1 MQILGLRIDK
11 KVIETQYALHWK
23 EDEIYEGEKIVE
35 KYAMLKGFYTGNGL
49 PNKSIAA
56 RNIIRDYIN
65 GILKYAKHPP
75 GYNPE
80 EQIAQQ
86 ALEA

>member
-1 MQILGLRIDK
+1 
-11 KVIETQYALHWK
+11 
-23 EDEIYEGEKIVE
+23 
-35 KYAMLKGFYTGNGL
+35 MLKGFYTGNGL

-80 EQIAQQ
+80 EQIVQQ
-86 ALEA
+86 TLESEVVK

>member
-1 MQILGLRIDK
+1 
-11 KVIETQYALHWK
+11 
-23 EDEIYEGEKIVE
+23 
-35 KYAMLKGFYTGNGL
+35 MLKGFYTGNGL

-75 GYNPE
+75 GYKPE
-80 EQIAQQ
+80 EQMVQQ
-86 ALEA
+86 ALEAEVVQ